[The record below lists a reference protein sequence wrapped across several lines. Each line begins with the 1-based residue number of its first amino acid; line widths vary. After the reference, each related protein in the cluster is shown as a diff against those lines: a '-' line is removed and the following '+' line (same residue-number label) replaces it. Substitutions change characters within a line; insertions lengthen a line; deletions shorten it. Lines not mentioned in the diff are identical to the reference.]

1 MYFIKY
7 LVGVFRK
14 QPFESDWNYET
25 LSFFDP
31 VAQDKIG
38 FNLQQSICNKN
49 LHAIDNSNQI
59 NSEVDPHRSKVMTG
73 SSQTESTNEE
83 SNRPA
88 SETWQHLSK
97 AQAWIEPPGRM
108 KP

>member
-38 FNLQQSICNKN
+38 FNLQQSIWNEN
-49 LHAIDNSNQI
+49 LHAIDKLKSNKQ
-59 NSEVDPHRSKVMTG
+59 RSR
-73 SSQTESTNEE
+73 STQEQ
-83 SNRPA
+83 SNDRQQPN
-88 SETWQHLSK
+88 
-97 AQAWIEPPGRM
+97 
-108 KP
+108 